1 VWNDSDKEQMQR
13 EAAAA
18 GEHDVAPDDEVA
30 SADEAAADEGAA
42 DEAAADEAA
51 ADEAAAEDTAADDAA
66 ADAAVADETADQP
79 APPVDAESLFLDL
92 PDEPAATDPEAA
104 APGADAADTA
114 ADAPDETDLLAA
126 HPDLVPDPET
136 GVSEAELLDAVPL
149 ELSAEE
155 LAEIERKSRM
165 QWFVI
170 HANTGH
176 ENKVKRDIDMA
187 IKSGHMEE
195 YFGEVLVPTQEVTEM
210 KNGKRSTVKRK
221 FFPSYILVEMIMN
234 KKTHHFINS
243 IPGVTR
249 FIGGTP
255 LKPEP
260 ITKDEADRILGRISG
275 PEEGKETLEI
285 PYEIGDSVQVM
296 DGPFTEWI
304 GVINEINH
312 DKGKL
317 KVMISIFGSETPVE
331 LDFLQVK
338 PV

>member
-1 VWNDSDKEQMQR
+1 VFDNEDRSGDSRNGDGKALDADSLFIDLPE
-13 EAAAA
+13 E
-18 GEHDVAPDDEVA
+18 DYVAPEP
-30 SADEAAADEGAA
+30 ADEAAPAA
-42 DEAAADEAA
+42 SSRPGT
-51 ADEAAAEDTAADDAA
+51 AED
-66 ADAAVADETADQP
+66 E
-79 APPVDAESLFLDL
+79 
-92 PDEPAATDPEAA
+92 
-104 APGADAADTA
+104 
-114 ADAPDETDLLAA
+114 LLAA
-126 HPDLVPDPET
+126 IDLP
-136 GVSEAELLDAVPL
+136 
-149 ELSAEE
+149 LSADDH
-155 LAEIERKSRM
+155 AEIERRGRM
-165 QWFVI
+165 KWYVI

-176 ENKVKRDIDMA
+176 ENKVKRNIEMA
-187 IKSGHMEE
+187 IKSNHMEE
-195 YFGEVLVPTQEVTEM
+195 HFGEVLVATQDVTEM

-221 FFPSYILVEMIMN
+221 YFPSYILVEMDLN
-234 KKTHHFINS
+234 KESQHFINS

-260 ITKDEADRILGRISG
+260 ISREEVDRILGRISA
-275 PEEGKETLEI
+275 PDEARTTLDI
-285 PYEIGDSVQVM
+285 PYEVGDSVQVM

>member
-1 VWNDSDKEQMQR
+1 MFDNEDRSGDNK
-13 EAAAA
+13 
-18 GEHDVAPDDEVA
+18 PK
-30 SADEAAADEGAA
+30 AAD
-42 DEAAADEAA
+42 
-51 ADEAAAEDTAADDAA
+51 
-66 ADAAVADETADQP
+66 
-79 APPVDAESLFLDL
+79 VDSLFLDL
-92 PDEPAATDPEAA
+92 PEEDYVAPEPAAEP
-104 APGADAADTA
+104 APSRARTA
-114 ADAPDETDLLAA
+114 EDD
-126 HPDLVPDPET
+126 
-136 GVSEAELLDAVPL
+136 LLDAVDL
-149 ELSAEE
+149 NLSADDQ
-155 LAEIERKSRM
+155 AEIERRGKM
-165 QWFVI
+165 KWYVI

-176 ENKVKRDIDMA
+176 ENKVKRNIEMA
-187 IKSGHMEE
+187 VKSNHMEE
-195 YFGEVLVPTQEVTEM
+195 FFGEVLVATQDVTEM

-221 FFPSYILVEMIMN
+221 YFPSYILVEMVMD
-234 KKTHHFINS
+234 KETHHFINS

-260 ITKDEADRILGRISG
+260 ISREEVDRILGRIST
-275 PEEGKETLEI
+275 PDEARTTLDI
-285 PYEIGDSVQVM
+285 PYEVGDSVQVM

>member
-1 VWNDSDKEQMQR
+1 VFDSDEKRQ
-13 EAAAA
+13 
-18 GEHDVAPDDEVA
+18 GEDKAKGEELKA
-30 SADEAAADEGAA
+30 
-42 DEAAADEAA
+42 
-51 ADEAAAEDTAADDAA
+51 EAAAEGATSDEATDALFFDLPEEELVA
-66 ADAAVADETADQP
+66 EAEVSAEESPVADATVPLTEEDE
-79 APPVDAESLFLDL
+79 
-92 PDEPAATDPEAA
+92 
-104 APGADAADTA
+104 
-114 ADAPDETDLLAA
+114 LLAA
-126 HPDLVPDPET
+126 LEI
-136 GVSEAELLDAVPL
+136 
-149 ELSAEE
+149 ELSPAEQ
-155 LAEIERKSRM
+155 AEIERRGRM
-165 QWFVI
+165 KWFVI

-176 ENKVKRDIDMA
+176 ENKVKRNIEMA
-187 IKSGHMEE
+187 IKSQHMEE
-195 YFGEVLVPTQEVTEM
+195 NFGEVLVAVQEVTEM

-234 KKTHHFINS
+234 KETQHFING

-249 FIGGTP
+249 FVGGTP

-260 ITKDEADRILGRISG
+260 ITKEEVDRILGRISE
-275 PEEGKETLEI
+275 PDEARETLEI
-285 PYEIGDSVQVM
+285 PYNVGDSVQVM